1 MRIQVAS
8 DLHCHFDC
16 LAERRDIVP
25 AIHEADVLVL
35 AGNVHCGSSAIR
47 LYGEAPVPVIYVHGD
62 HEPHGFEL
70 RDLRTEIAT
79 QAQASSVRYLDCSE
93 VVINDVRFLGCC
105 LWTDFSSGPYPAAT
119 AMREANRYL
128 NCHRLIRHGAEK
140 YRAEFALAEH
150 QRSRAWLEA
159 ALARP
164 FSGKTVV
171 VSHYPPLRSSLPSEL
186 LSEALS
192 AALASDLPSVVEQAD
207 VWIHGHVH
215 DTLDY
220 RLGRTR
226 IVCNGRGYPWNAARK
241 LSTERRKRFDPSFVI
256 EV

>member
-8 DLHCHFDC
+8 DLHFHFPNMSESGDMM
-16 LAERRDIVP
+16 P
-25 AIHEADVLVL
+25 AIHEAAVLVL
-35 AGNVHCGSSAIR
+35 AGNIHSGSSAIR
-47 LYGEAPVPVIYVHGD
+47 LYGEASVPVIYVHGD
-62 HEPHGFEL
+62 HEAHGLEL
-70 RDLRTEIAT
+70 DDLRTEIAVH
-79 QAQASSVRYLDCSE
+79 AQGSSVRYLDCSE
-93 VVINDVRFLGCC
+93 AVINDVRFLGCC

-128 NCHRLIRHGAEK
+128 NCHRLIRHGTGR
-140 YRAEFALAEH
+140 YRAEAALAEH

-159 ALARP
+159 ALSRP

-192 AALASDLPSVVEQAD
+192 AAFASDLPSVVEQAD

-241 LSTERRKRFDPSFVI
+241 LSTDRRQRFDPSFVI

>member
-1 MRIQVAS
+1 
-8 DLHCHFDC
+8 
-16 LAERRDIVP
+16 
-25 AIHEADVLVL
+25 
-35 AGNVHCGSSAIR
+35 
-47 LYGEAPVPVIYVHGD
+47 
-62 HEPHGFEL
+62 
-70 RDLRTEIAT
+70 
-79 QAQASSVRYLDCSE
+79 
-93 VVINDVRFLGCC
+93 
-105 LWTDFSSGPYPAAT
+105 
-119 AMREANRYL
+119 
-128 NCHRLIRHGAEK
+128 
-140 YRAEFALAEH
+140 
-150 QRSRAWLEA
+150 
-159 ALARP
+159 
-164 FSGKTVV
+164 
-171 VSHYPPLRSSLPSEL
+171 L